1 MTDKLIFVSCGQQ
14 TDDEKKLGT
23 AVKQLIDSKSGYKAY
38 FAEYVQNLDGLS
50 KNVFDGLRRCSGLI
64 SFLHER
70 GFVKQGEEEWGYR
83 SSAWVNQ
90 EIAILA
96 YRKQF
101 EGIEIPILIFKDDR
115 VRLEGAMT
123 SLIVNPRPMKSE
135 LATLTEIDSWINATH
150 FPSNNSASDDRF
162 LSKWQ
167 KLSPVSIQVLCALL
181 DEGEIN
187 VKETAIRICLREK
200 YGFSKNDAS
209 NAIMNA
215 KLEFISTDLVK
226 LIPNIHSG
234 DEMSVNAN
242 WAWHINREINKKN
255 KEMG

>member
-1 MTDKLIFVSCGQQ
+1 MVDKLIFVSCGQQ

-38 FAEYVQNLDGLS
+38 FAEYVQSLDGLS
-50 KNVFDGLRRCSGLI
+50 KNVFDGLRKCSGLI

-70 GFVKQGEEEWGYR
+70 GFVKRGEESWGYR
-83 SSAWVNQ
+83 SSVWVNQ

-96 YRKQF
+96 YRRQF
-101 EGIEIPILIFKDDR
+101 EGVEIPILIFKDDK

-135 LATLTEIDSWINATH
+135 SEILAEIDSWMNTTH
-150 FPSNNSASDDRF
+150 FPSNASVGDDRF

-167 KLSPVSIQVLCALL
+167 KLSPVSIQVLSALIA
-181 DEGEIN
+181 EGGTN

-200 YGFSKNDAS
+200 YGFNKNDAS

-215 KLEFISTDLVK
+215 KLEFIKTDLVK
-226 LIPNIHSG
+226 LTHNIHSG

-242 WAWHINREINKKN
+242 WVWHINREINKMR
-255 KEMG
+255 KEVG